1 MDKFYESLSPD
12 QQIEDRKLRALQRIV
27 DAAGRRIVTGQISR
41 EEAEELAAKTRDAA
55 QNIIP
60 DQMDLYDK
68 IYGARLRYWMDAF
81 GNG

>member
-68 IYGARLRYWMDAF
+68 IYGARFRYWIDAF
-81 GNG
+81 CDK